1 MFEKK
6 RMLFLYVETPLH
18 VGAGKGAGGVDLPIQ
33 RERATGYP
41 MVQSSGL
48 KGCLRDVYRDK
59 KANGKDKDEKVLALF
74 GDAGNEGQNY
84 AGAVAPGDARILLF
98 PVRSLAGVFAWTTSI
113 HALESFK
120 RSAEL
125 TGHKVDW
132 EFPEKPDE
140 SGALVSANGSDLVL
154 GTIVLEEF
162 SYTAKPSPIVDTV
175 AEWLFTNALP
185 KAFDKYWK
193 ETLPKRLCILP
204 EEDFR
209 DFCTFATE
217 IQTHVKLKPE
227 TKTAEGTALWTTESL
242 PIDSLLYA
250 PLMATGV
257 RDGKSTLDAEGV
269 LNELAGLNITHLQ
282 LGGDETTGQGWVGTR
297 FFPEMPAPKKEEE

>member
-1 MFEKK
+1 MFEK
-6 RMLFLYVETPLH
+6 RQMLFLYVETPLH

-59 KANGKDKDEKVLALF
+59 KASGNDRNDNVLALF
-74 GDAGNEGQNY
+74 GNAGNEGQNY
-84 AGAVAPGDARILLF
+84 AGAIAPGDARLLLF

-113 HALESFK
+113 HALENFK

-125 TGHKVDW
+125 TGHKVNW
-132 EFPEKPDE
+132 EFTEKPDAG
-140 SGALVSANGSDLVL
+140 GALVSAKGSDLVL

-162 SYTAKPSPIVDTV
+162 SFTAKPSAVVDTV
-175 AEWLFTNALP
+175 AEWLVEHALP
-185 KAFDKYWK
+185 KDFSKYWG
-193 ETLPKRLCILP
+193 EILPRRLCILP

-217 IQTHVKLKPE
+217 IQTHVKLDPA
-227 TKTAEGTALWTTESL
+227 TKTASNTALWTTESL
-242 PIDSLLYA
+242 PIDTLLYA
-250 PLMATGV
+250 PLMATRV
-257 RDGKSTLDAEGV
+257 RDGRSTLDAAGV
-269 LNELAGLNITHLQ
+269 LNELFSLGIAHLQ
-282 LGGDETTGQGWVGTR
+282 LGGDETTGQGWVSAR
-297 FFPEMPAPKKEEE
+297 FYPEMPNVEVKK

>member
-1 MFEKK
+1 MFEDK
-6 RMLFLYVETPLH
+6 RLLFLYVETPLH

-59 KANGKDKDEKVLALF
+59 ECGGNDRHEKVLALF
-74 GDAGNEGQNY
+74 GEAGSDGQNY
-84 AGAVAPGDARILLF
+84 AGAVAPGDARVLLF

-125 TGHKVDW
+125 TGQKVDW
-132 EFPEKPDE
+132 DFTEKPDA
-140 SGALVSANGSDLVL
+140 SGALISAQGSDLVL

-162 SYTAKPSPIVDTV
+162 SYTAKPSTVVDTV
-175 AEWLFTNALP
+175 AEWLARNALP
-185 KAFDKYWK
+185 KGYDKYWT
-193 ETLPKRLCILP
+193 ESFPKRLCVLP

-209 DFCTFATE
+209 DFCMFATE
-217 IQTHVKLKPE
+217 IQTHVKLKSE

-242 PIDSLLYA
+242 PVDTLLYA
-250 PLMATGV
+250 PLMSTGV
-257 RDGKSTLDAEGV
+257 RDGKSLLDAASV
-269 LNELAGLNITHLQ
+269 LNELSGLGMTHIQ
-282 LGGDETTGQGWVGTR
+282 LGGDETTGQGWVATR
-297 FFPEMPAPKKEEE
+297 FYPELPMP